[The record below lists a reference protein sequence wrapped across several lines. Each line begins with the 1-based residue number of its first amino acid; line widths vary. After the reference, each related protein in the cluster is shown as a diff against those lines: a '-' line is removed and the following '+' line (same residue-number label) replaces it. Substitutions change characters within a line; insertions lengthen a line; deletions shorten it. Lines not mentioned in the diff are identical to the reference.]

1 MTDDSEPVPPPYSPD
16 DPLGE
21 STSAQRK
28 LVDGTLTPSANT
40 DHRAFPFYGHAV
52 GEAGALAV
60 TVSTRHCIEHRVSQQ
75 QTSLPSP
82 QRGSKMQPDSQNM
95 HYLGGEEIADIPTKH
110 PVPSGLLSASLVA
123 SLAVQAVARR
133 VEQRTGDI
141 SCAGRRQYRGSPSHR
156 PRCSRKKFG
165 PAYTT
170 DHAAEAEEN
179 GTIHSTVP
187 LPSPASECSM
197 SAHSAENSD
206 STNLSKLSKSMADMN
221 LTKRHRGTGATTS
234 SHADTRISS
243 PDSKAMV
250 ASPPTFSNPP
260 LLLNRPE
267 RRALKSDLKALKHE
281 IRAAARQVR
290 TERREEA
297 RNRGEKRYRA
307 MSFQEKSEL
316 RAWKRESLGEV
327 RKVARSVRRARR
339 SRA

>member
-1 MTDDSEPVPPPYSPD
+1 MTDDSETVPPPYSPD

-28 LVDGTLTPSANT
+28 LVDGTQTPGANT
-40 DHRAFPFYGHAV
+40 DHRTFPFYDPAV

-82 QRGSKMQPDSQNM
+82 ERGTKRQPDAQNM
-95 HYLGGEEIADIPTKH
+95 HYLGGEEIADIPTKR
-110 PVPSGLLSASLVA
+110 PVPSGLPSVSLVA

-133 VEQRTGDI
+133 VEQGTGDI
-141 SCAGRRQYRGSPSHR
+141 SFAGRRQYRGSPSHR
-156 PRCSRKKFG
+156 RRCSRKKFG
-165 PAYTT
+165 PVYTI
-170 DHAAEAEEN
+170 DHAAEAEKN
-179 GTIHSTVP
+179 GTIRSTVP
-187 LPSPASECSM
+187 LPSPASECST
-197 SAHSAENSD
+197 SHSAENSD
-206 STNLSKLSKSMADMN
+206 STNLSTLSKSMADMN
-221 LTKRHRGTGATTS
+221 LTKQDRGTGATIS

-250 ASPPTFSNPP
+250 ASPGPFSNPP
-260 LLLNRPE
+260 LLLNRTE
-267 RRALKSDLKALKHE
+267 HRALKSDLKALKHE
-281 IRAAARQVR
+281 IKAAARQIR
-290 TERREEA
+290 TEQREEA
-297 RNRGEKRYRA
+297 RNRGEKGYRA
-307 MSFQEKSEL
+307 MSFQEKSDL

>member
-1 MTDDSEPVPPPYSPD
+1 MTHDSEPVPPPYSPD

-28 LVDGTLTPSANT
+28 LVDGTPTPSANT
-40 DHRAFPFYGHAV
+40 DHRAFPFYDHAV

-60 TVSTRHCIEHRVSQQ
+60 TVTTQHCVEHRVSQH

-82 QRGSKMQPDSQNM
+82 QRGTKRRPDSQNM
-95 HYLGGEEIADIPTKH
+95 HYLGGEEIADIPMKR

-123 SLAVQAVARR
+123 SLALQAVARR

-141 SCAGRRQYRGSPSHR
+141 SCAGRRQYRGCPSR
-156 PRCSRKKFG
+156 RRRCSRKKFG
-165 PAYTT
+165 PAITT
-170 DHAAEAEEN
+170 DHAAEAEKN
-179 GTIHSTVP
+179 GTIHSTGP
-187 LPSPASECSM
+187 LPSPTSECST
-197 SAHSAENSD
+197 SHSAENSD
-206 STNLSKLSKSMADMN
+206 STNLSVLSKSMADMN
-221 LTKRHRGTGATTS
+221 LTKQDRGTGATIS

-243 PDSKAMV
+243 LDSKAMV

-281 IRAAARQVR
+281 IKAAARQVR

-297 RNRGEKRYRA
+297 KNRGEKRYRA

>member
-21 STSAQRK
+21 STSAQQK
-28 LVDGTLTPSANT
+28 LVDGTPTPSANT
-40 DHRAFPFYGHAV
+40 DHRAFPFYDHAV

-60 TVSTRHCIEHRVSQQ
+60 TVATRQSIEHRVSPQ

-82 QRGSKMQPDSQNM
+82 QRGTKRQPDPQNM
-95 HYLGGEEIADIPTKH
+95 HYLGGEEIADIPTKR

-123 SLAVQAVARR
+123 SLALQAVARR
-133 VEQRTGDI
+133 IEQRTDGI
-141 SCAGRRQYRGSPSHR
+141 SCAGRRQYRGRSSR
-156 PRCSRKKFG
+156 RRRCSRKNLE
-165 PAYTT
+165 PAVTI
-170 DHAAEAEEN
+170 DHAAEAEKN

-187 LPSPASECSM
+187 PPSPTSECST
-197 SAHSAENSD
+197 SHSAENSD
-206 STNLSKLSKSMADMN
+206 STNLSTLSKSMADMS
-221 LTKRHRGTGATTS
+221 LTKQDRSTGATIS
-234 SHADTRISS
+234 SHVDTRILS
-243 PDSKAMV
+243 PDSKTMA
-250 ASPPTFSNPP
+250 ASRPTFSNPLS
-260 LLLNRPE
+260 LLDRPE

-281 IRAAARQVR
+281 IKAAARQIR
-290 TERREEA
+290 SERREEA

-307 MSFQEKSEL
+307 MSLQEKSEL